1 MESCGASY
9 GSTGSTYPHGICV
22 LGTTAIGKT
31 AHPNLNRV
39 YNRNSIGRQA
49 EEWKNGAIKQQT
61 YWRGDLSKRSEERE
75 QEREQGARTRTRKR
89 WWMSS
94 QSAVETDYGDL
105 YGSYLKRKE
114 HLASDK
120 RASVPSS
127 EWNPASPEPTGMWM
141 WMCRLMY
148 AYRKLRPLGARCLS
162 QMAHL
167 FFIASSTKNYTTVVL
182 ARDSS

>member
-1 MESCGASY
+1 
-9 GSTGSTYPHGICV
+9 
-22 LGTTAIGKT
+22 
-31 AHPNLNRV
+31 
-39 YNRNSIGRQA
+39 
-49 EEWKNGAIKQQT
+49 
-61 YWRGDLSKRSEERE
+61 
-75 QEREQGARTRTRKR
+75 
-89 WWMSS
+89 MSS
-94 QSAVETDYGDL
+94 QSAVETDYSDL

-141 WMCRLMY
+141 WMCTVQVNVCLSE
-148 AYRKLRPLGARCLS
+148 AEAAPLPAARCPRFS

-182 ARDSS
+182 VTPHN

>member
-1 MESCGASY
+1 MY
-9 GSTGSTYPHGICV
+9 DFFLVFNHNTIV
-22 LGTTAIGKT
+22 W
-31 AHPNLNRV
+31 
-39 YNRNSIGRQA
+39 QA

-61 YWRGDLSKRSEERE
+61 YWRGDLSKRSEE
-75 QEREQGARTRTRKR
+75 QEQGARTRKR

-94 QSAVETDYGDL
+94 QSAVETDYSDL

-120 RASVPSS
+120 RATVPSS

-148 AYRKLRPLGARCLS
+148 AYRKLRLLRCPLPALLPDGA
-162 QMAHL
+162 
-167 FFIASSTKNYTTVVL
+167 FIFHRFLDEKLYNGGCRSWRLITESYADFSLAAAPSRSSCFTHEPDILK
-182 ARDSS
+182 